1 VLKKDVKYQQVSI
14 EEFATLHGGRP
25 NQPAQNTAAA
35 GYHEPDMVTGRAG
48 NSYLIAHLRE
58 VAIDHHNGIFAG
70 TNNLISEIGGR
81 APMTLEQ
88 FVEKHRAA
96 FT

>member
-1 VLKKDVKYQQVSI
+1 
-14 EEFATLHGGRP
+14 
-25 NQPAQNTAAA
+25 
-35 GYHEPDMVTGRAG
+35 MVTGRAG